1 MNVKDFSRGLSLGIL
16 AGSVITGL
24 VLHKPV
30 QNLLKSD
37 KRFKTRQKDM
47 FDYMITTMGPYVP
60 KHVLEQ
66 MLEYIQFDSIA
77 THEDGML

>member
-37 KRFKTRQKDM
+37 K
-47 FDYMITTMGPYVP
+47 G
-60 KHVLEQ
+60 LN
-66 MLEYIQFDSIA
+66 
-77 THEDGML
+77 

>member
-16 AGSVITGL
+16 AGSMVTGL
-24 VLHKPV
+24 VLRKPV

-47 FDYMITTMGPYVP
+47 FDHMITTMGPYVP

-77 THEDGML
+77 THEEGNI